1 MVIDEGKS
9 ADIDEIDSNVPP
21 PRWALLVLV
30 ALMMASYLGLQLV
43 IALGILIWMVLTE
56 QAVTPEALS
65 SSEMFTWVSL
75 VSGAVGAVT
84 TVGLASIW
92 PRLWR
97 WFSSKDDGVA
107 GWLAWRKPLHVS
119 LWLIPA
125 MTFPFMLLV
134 VIGVTQVFGEAEVDV
149 QLLLFTTPSLRIV
162 TSIVVST
169 VIPLAEE
176 FIFRGVLYN
185 ALLPSVREGVSEWQR
200 QALPLAVTSVLF
212 ASVHLLAGFETL
224 AAIVQVTILSF
235 YLGGLRAITGS
246 VKSSVAGHVTWN
258 LISALVLAANVSLWE
273 LGIY

>member
-1 MVIDEGKS
+1 MVIDKGKS
-9 ADIDEIDSNVPP
+9 ADIGEIVSDLHP

-30 ALMMASYLGLQLV
+30 VLMMASYMGLQLV
-43 IALGILIWMVLTE
+43 IALGVVIWMVLTE
-56 QAVTPEALS
+56 QSVTPEALS

-97 WFSSKDDGVA
+97 WFSSKDNGGVA
-107 GWLAWRKPLHVS
+107 GWLAWRKPLYLS

-125 MTFPFMLLV
+125 MTLPFMLLV
-134 VIGVTQVFGEAEVDV
+134 VLGVTQVFGEAEVDI

-185 ALLPSVREGVSEWQR
+185 ALLPSMREGVAEWQR

-246 VKSSVAGHVTWN
+246 VKASVTGHVTWN
-258 LISALVLAANVSLWE
+258 LLSALVLAFNVSV
-273 LGIY
+273 